1 VLGGFL
7 VDAEQTRL
15 VTENVGLANFLARL
29 MWERAKEVLDRDEL
43 QSLAYQ
49 GLVSSAL
56 RWRSYGEENGY
67 SKESIDSGKF
77 FSVFARRRILGQIMD
92 AMRDADHVQRS
103 VRTAHKA
110 VLKAGFGQGRDIE
123 EISVETGYSISKI
136 HEVLR
141 AVENSPISMDSTTGD
156 HDEGGH
162 AFEAVNAVDD
172 VESSAVVGTITDSML
187 RAYATLPEL
196 QQCIVVMRFYLQM
209 ELQLIAAELG
219 MGLTP
224 VRELMGE
231 AVLSMHAAMF
241 TAAHDALE

>member
-1 VLGGFL
+1 LN
-7 VDAEQTRL
+7 AEQTRL

-29 MWERAKEVLDRDEL
+29 MWERSKEVLDRDEL
-43 QSLAYQ
+43 KSLAYQ

-67 SKESIDSGKF
+67 SQESITSGKF

-110 VLKAGFGQGRDIE
+110 ILKAGWGQGRDEE
-123 EISVETGYSISKI
+123 EISVETGYSITRI
-136 HEVLR
+136 REVLR
-141 AVENSPISMDSTTGD
+141 AVENSPVSLDGVTDDNGEST
-156 HDEGGH
+156 H
-162 AFEAVNAVDD
+162 AYEAVNAVDD

-187 RAYATLPEL
+187 ESFQTLSDL

-209 ELQLIAAELG
+209 ELQLIASELG
-219 MGLTP
+219 LGLTP
-224 VRELMGE
+224 VRESLSE
-231 AVLSMHAAMF
+231 AVLTMHAAMF
-241 TAAHDALE
+241 TSAHDAMR